1 MALLP
6 ENLYSVAQ
14 TRELDRLAVADGKI
28 SAYELMQRAGQA
40 LLALI
45 QEKYPGCSRMLVVGG
60 TGNNAGD
67 GYVLARLA
75 QAKDIQVDVLPLLAG
90 EGLAGEAKQ
99 AYADMLAAADGQGQV
114 VTSNAL
120 LDQGYDIIVDAI
132 FGTGLSRPVEGE
144 TAECIEAINT
154 HPAKVVS
161 ADIPS
166 GIHADS
172 GAVMGCAVRANMTQS
187 FIGLKQGLMTGAAPD
202 YSGEVYFNDLKV
214 PDSVYA
220 QVEAVGQRIEKAK
233 VNSHLG
239 RRAPSTHKGQCG
251 HVLIIGG
258 NRGMSG
264 AALLA
269 GQSALRT
276 GAGLVSIAT
285 RQGHAAYLNLNQ
297 PELMCHGIAELKQLK
312 PLMDKA
318 DVIAVGPGLGDDVW
332 AQELFKAA
340 LQSNKPLVV
349 DADALNLLS
358 QEYTERGNWVL
369 TPHPGEAARLSGVS
383 TQAVQ
388 DDRCNTAQSLAEHYD
403 AVVVL
408 KGAGSIVAQTGS
420 AYCLSDKGNPGMA
433 SGGMGDCLTGIIA
446 ALTAQGL
453 CLKDAAACGT
463 YLHGLAGD
471 RAAKLHGERGMLASD
486 LLDPLRKLI
495 NP

>member
-6 ENLYSVAQ
+6 ESLYSAAQ
-14 TRELDRLAVADGKI
+14 ARELDRLATADGKTT
-28 SAYELMQRAGQA
+28 AYELMQRAGQA
-40 LLALI
+40 LLSLI
-45 QEKYPGCSRMLVVGG
+45 QEKYPGCSRMLIVGG
-60 TGNNAGD
+60 AGNNAGD

-75 QAKDIQVDVLPLLAG
+75 QTQGIQVDVLPLLAG
-90 EGLAGEAKQ
+90 ESLTAEAKQ
-99 AYADMLAAADGQGQV
+99 AYADMLSATDWQGKV
-114 VTSNAL
+114 VTTNAL
-120 LDQGYDIIVDAI
+120 HDEGYDIIVDAI
-132 FGTGLSRPVEGE
+132 FGTGLSRMVEGE
-144 TAECIEAINT
+144 FAECIAAINA
-154 HPAKVVS
+154 HPAKVVA

-166 GIHADS
+166 GINADS

-187 FIGLKQGLMTGAAPD
+187 FIALKQGLMTGAAPD
-202 YSGEVYFNDLKV
+202 YSGEVYFNDLAV
-214 PDSVYA
+214 PEFVYA
-220 QVEAVGQRIEKAK
+220 QLQAVGRRVEKTW
-233 VNSHLG
+233 VNSHLS
-239 RRAPSTHKGQCG
+239 RRARTTHKGQCG
-251 HVLIIGG
+251 HVLVIGG

-285 RQGHAAYLNLNQ
+285 RQGHAGYLNLNQ
-297 PELMCHGIAELKQLK
+297 PELMCHGVVELKQLK
-312 PLMDKA
+312 PLIDKA

-358 QEYTERGNWVL
+358 QEYIDRGNWVL

-383 TQAVQ
+383 ALAVQ
-388 DDRCNTAQSLAEHYD
+388 ESRCSTAQSLAEHYN

-408 KGAGSIVAQTGS
+408 KGAGTVIASTGQT
-420 AYCLSDKGNPGMA
+420 YWLCDKGNPGMA
-433 SGGMGDCLTGIIA
+433 SGGMGDCLTGITAGLI
-446 ALTAQGL
+446 AQGL
-453 CLKDAAACGT
+453 SLEDAAACAS

-471 RAAKLHGERGMLASD
+471 RAAKLHGERGMVASD
-486 LLDPLRKLI
+486 LLEPLRKLI

>member
-6 ENLYSVAQ
+6 ENLYSAAQ
-14 TRELDRLAVADGKI
+14 VRTLDHLATAGVNV
-28 SAYELMQRAGQA
+28 SAYDLMQRAGQA
-40 LLALI
+40 LLSLL
-45 QEKYPGCSRMLVVGG
+45 QEKYPGCGRILVVGG
-60 TGNNAGD
+60 AGNNAGD

-75 QAKDIQVDVLPLLAG
+75 QAQGVQVDVLPLLAG
-90 EGLAGEAKQ
+90 DSLQGEAKQ
-99 AYADMLAAADGQGQV
+99 AYADMLLATDWQGRV
-114 VTSNAL
+114 VTSTAL
-120 LDQGYDIIVDAI
+120 RDQGYDIIVDAI
-132 FGTGLSRPVEGE
+132 LGTGLSRPIEGE
-144 TAECIEAINT
+144 VAQCIEAINAHSAT
-154 HPAKVVS
+154 VIS

-166 GIHADS
+166 GINADS
-172 GAVMGCAVRANMTQS
+172 GAVMGCAVQANMTQS
-187 FIGLKQGLMTGAAPD
+187 FVALKQGLMTGAAPD
-202 YSGEVYFNDLKV
+202 YSGEVYFNDLAI
-214 PDSVYA
+214 PEAVYT
-220 QVEAVGQRIEKAK
+220 QLDPVGQRIEKAW
-233 VNSHLG
+233 VNSHLN
-239 RRAPSTHKGQCG
+239 RRARTTHKGQCG
-251 HVLIIGG
+251 HVLVIGG

-269 GQSALRT
+269 GQSALRA

-297 PELMCHGIAELKQLK
+297 PELMCHGVAELKQLA
-312 PLMDKA
+312 PLIDKA

-340 LQSNKPLVV
+340 LASNKPLVV

-383 TQAVQ
+383 VQAVQ
-388 DDRCNTAQSLAEHYD
+388 ENRYSTAQSLAEHYN

-408 KGAGSIVAQTGS
+408 KGAGTIITEEGA
-420 AYCLSDKGNPGMA
+420 AYWLCDKGNPGMA
-433 SGGMGDCLTGIIA
+433 SGGMGDCLTGVVA
-446 ALTAQGL
+446 ALIGQGL
-453 CLKDAAACGT
+453 ALADAAACAS

-486 LLDPLRKLI
+486 LLEPLRKLI